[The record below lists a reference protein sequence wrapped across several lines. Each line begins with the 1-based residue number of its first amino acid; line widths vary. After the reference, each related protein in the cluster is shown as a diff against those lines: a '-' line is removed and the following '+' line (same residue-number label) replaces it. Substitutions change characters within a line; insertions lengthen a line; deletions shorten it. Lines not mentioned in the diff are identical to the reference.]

1 MVRTDTLFLNLPCK
15 SLDLSRRRRLFTSLA
30 FSDKSDV
37 ISDAQIEGVNY
48 SDFEQWVFEE
58 CPHGR
63 ENPAPCC

>member
-37 ISDAQIEGVNY
+37 ISDAQIE
-48 SDFEQWVFEE
+48 
-58 CPHGR
+58 
-63 ENPAPCC
+63 